1 MQTNSK
7 YSSIL
12 LYEAQMRPVNEVVYF
27 DEDNNKIKIQDSV
40 QKILNKNSENE
51 IVLLK
56 SGLEIPIKNI
66 YRVDTE
72 LSPYHSNDAFSCD
85 CV

>member
-12 LYEAQMRPVNEVVYF
+12 LYEAQMNPINEIVYF
-27 DEDNNKIKIQDSV
+27 DNENNKIKIKDSV
-40 QKILNKNSENE
+40 VRILNKNSDNE

-56 SGLEIPIKNI
+56 SGLEIPIERI
-66 YRVDTE
+66 YRIDTE
-72 LSPYHSNDAFSCD
+72 LSPYHSNDTFSCD

>member
-12 LYEAQMRPVNEVVYF
+12 LYEAQMNPVNEVVYF
-27 DEDNNKIKIQDSV
+27 DDAMKKIKIQDSV
-40 QKILNKNSENE
+40 SKILNKNTDHE
-51 IVLLK
+51 IVLFK
-56 SGLEIPIKNI
+56 SGLEIPIEKI
-66 YRVDTE
+66 YRIDME
-72 LSPYHSNDAFSCD
+72 LSPYHSDDTFICD

>member
-1 MQTNSK
+1 MQSNSK

-12 LYEAQMRPVNEVVYF
+12 LYEAQQLPVNEVVYF
-27 DEDNNKIKIQDSV
+27 DDDMNQIKIKDV
-40 QKILNKNSENE
+40 VVKIINKNSDNE

-56 SGLEIPIKNI
+56 SGLEIPIQKI
-66 YRVDTE
+66 YRVDAE
-72 LSPYHSNDAFSCD
+72 LSPYHSNDTFSCD

>member
-12 LYEAQMRPVNEVVYF
+12 LYEAQMNPINEIVYF
-27 DEDNNKIKIQDSV
+27 DDDKNKIKIKDSV
-40 QKILNKNSENE
+40 VRVLNKNSDNE
-51 IVLLK
+51 IVLLE
-56 SGLEIPIKNI
+56 SGLEIPIEKI
-66 YRVDTE
+66 YRIDTE
-72 LSPYHSNDAFSCD
+72 LSPFHSDDTFSCD